1 MNNIFNVTR
10 DTCLVCRQPW
20 CTCNVQWSVRRIE
33 DCTNDYLQEV
43 ISNCFECGVLPEE
56 NSLVQAIA
64 MELVHR
70 TRYNLNPAKRFTGE
84 TNGPFCWVLAY
95 VGEPNETEI
104 VGGFVED
111 VYWYI
116 DQQKESQ
123 PKPTCIEEAVL
134 DMLERRIDVAKNR

>member
-70 TRYNLNPAKRFTGE
+70 TRYNLDPAKRFTGE
-84 TNGPFCWVLAY
+84 IG
-95 VGEPNETEI
+95 
-104 VGGFVED
+104 
-111 VYWYI
+111 
-116 DQQKESQ
+116 SQ

-134 DMLERRIDVAKNR
+134 DMLERRNDVAKNR